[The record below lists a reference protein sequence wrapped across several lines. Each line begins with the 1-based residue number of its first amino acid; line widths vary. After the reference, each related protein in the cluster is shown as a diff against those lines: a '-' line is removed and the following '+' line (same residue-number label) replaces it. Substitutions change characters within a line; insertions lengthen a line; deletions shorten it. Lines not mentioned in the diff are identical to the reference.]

1 MRTREQ
7 WLALAVL
14 LGCLVFL
21 DVAPPEFAFDS
32 AAVPVQAP
40 SPRSSSASP
49 APDDA
54 GPRSPS
60 GATVGQLEA
69 IRS

>member
-1 MRTREQ
+1 MRAREQ

-32 AAVPVQAP
+32 SAVPVRAP
-40 SPRSSSASP
+40 VAAVVGRFSSP
-49 APDDA
+49 
-54 GPRSPS
+54 
-60 GATVGQLEA
+60 
-69 IRS
+69 